1 MFNFNKDLNKI
12 REINGIR
19 DSLIPFL
26 ISSLSQNQNI
36 FYVAQNDLELS
47 NVYNFLYSNFK
58 EINIYKIPAWDCL
71 PYDISSP
78 NLNLIGE
85 RVQSFT
91 DLCFFKNNKNKSKN
105 VILTTINGLFTKTA
119 PKEFFLKHFINLN
132 LSSDYKFQFIIEF
145 LNNSGYKRVQ
155 TVREFGEFSIRG
167 SILDVFPVGNQSAF
181 RIDFIGDNIET
192 IKTMDPLTQ
201 RSKDKINDFNIY
213 TSNEFILNEKN
224 IENFRKRFRNKN
236 GAASIK
242 SLFYENISAGM
253 KFNGIEHFLPLFHE
267 KPLNSIFDYLP
278 LGQGIICLLTKNFE
292 NLIQER
298 ELEINNFG
306 NERKDENT
314 DYNAFEIKELYISK
328 INILNNIKKFNVI
341 KLNEYDKPSSTNQN
355 EINLSSKPLIIP
367 NIINSEKINK
377 INNFVQFCINEFNNN
392 KIITIITED
401 ETKINNLVSFFE
413 EDLNKSKIIF
423 ELIDIKKLVNGENL
437 SNFNF
442 SYSPY
447 LESFKLNNHIIIFTR
462 DILVFQKIK
471 ENHGEE
477 KLKIFLKM

>member
-19 DSLIPFL
+19 DSIIPFL

-36 FYVAQNDLELS
+36 FYVAKNDLELS
-47 NVYNFLYSNFK
+47 NIYNFLNSNFK

-85 RVQSFT
+85 RVKSYT
-91 DLCFFKNNKNKSKN
+91 DLCFFKKNKNENKNKN
-105 VILTTINGLFTKTA
+105 VILTTINGLFNKTA
-119 PKEFFLKHFINLN
+119 PKDFFLKHFINLN
-132 LSSDYKFQFIIEF
+132 LSSDYKFQLIIEF

-224 IENFRKRFRNKN
+224 IENFRKRFRSIN
-236 GAASIK
+236 GAASIN

-267 KPLNSIFDYLP
+267 KQLNSIFDYLP
-278 LGQGIICLLTKNFE
+278 HEQGIICLLTKNFE
-292 NLIQER
+292 NLIQDR

-306 NERKDENT
+306 NERKDENP
-314 DYNAFEIKELYISK
+314 DYNVFEIEELYIC
-328 INILNNIKKFNVI
+328 L
-341 KLNEYDKPSSTNQN
+341 
-355 EINLSSKPLIIP
+355 
-367 NIINSEKINK
+367 
-377 INNFVQFCINEFNNN
+377 
-392 KIITIITED
+392 
-401 ETKINNLVSFFE
+401 
-413 EDLNKSKIIF
+413 
-423 ELIDIKKLVNGENL
+423 
-437 SNFNF
+437 
-442 SYSPY
+442 
-447 LESFKLNNHIIIFTR
+447 
-462 DILVFQKIK
+462 
-471 ENHGEE
+471 
-477 KLKIFLKM
+477 